1 MIKGLGIDIV
11 NVKRMEHWPEVEG
24 ILNRFFHPAEISAV
38 KERGHSAVLSLA
50 ARFAAKEA
58 FGKAM
63 GTGLKGLR
71 LTDIEVVNNHN
82 GKPDIILHGMA
93 REAFLNNGG
102 GSIHLSLTHEK
113 EAAVAVVIIEE
124 VEDGK

>member
-1 MIKGLGIDIV
+1 VIKGLGIDIV

-24 ILNRFFHPAEISAV
+24 ILTRFFHPAEIKSV
-38 KERGHSAVLSLA
+38 KQKGQSSVLSLA

-58 FGKAM
+58 FGKAL
-63 GTGLKGLR
+63 GTGLQGMK

-82 GKPDIILHGMA
+82 GKPDIILHGTA
-93 REAFLNNGG
+93 EDAFTRNGG
-102 GSIHLSLTHEK
+102 GVIHLSLTHEK

-124 VEDGK
+124 DKDGN

>member
-1 MIKGLGIDIV
+1 MIKGIGIDIV

-24 ILNRFFHPAEISAV
+24 ILNRFFHPSEIDAV

-63 GTGLKGLR
+63 GTGLRGMK
-71 LTDIEVVNNHN
+71 LTDIEVINNHN
-82 GKPDIILHGMA
+82 GKPDIILHGKA
-93 REAFLNNGG
+93 EEAFWSNGG

>member
-1 MIKGLGIDIV
+1 MIRGLGIDIV

-24 ILNRFFHPAEISAV
+24 ILNRFFHPEEIAAI
-38 KERGHSAVLSLA
+38 KERGRSSVLSLA

-58 FGKAM
+58 LGKAM
-63 GTGLKGLR
+63 GTGLRGMK

-82 GKPDIILHGMA
+82 GKPNIILHGKA
-93 REAFLNNGG
+93 KEIFLSNGG